1 MSKRMITVIS
11 ALYGTPGKVIDV
23 TAKIQDIFDQQYE
36 INNSNNTSNLAYTVD
51 IGYTKFDIPDPDPG
65 VVKACTIVYNLPLV
79 GSDCVFMRGGQDNV
93 TLTLTAGPARTIQVK
108 QAIYATYDMG
118 LDVTEKLNAYLRD
131 PGNSTTLVIGS
142 PTFESALTEGQ
153 DFEPGRMKCFSVSYT
168 TSSNQNT
175 QHLCGYV
182 DQTVNIS

>member
-1 MSKRMITVIS
+1 MITVIS

-93 TLTLTAGPARTIQVK
+93 SLTLTAGPARTIQVK

-118 LDVTEKLNAYLRD
+118 LDVTEKLKAYLRD

-142 PTFESALTEGQ
+142 EKFENALTEGQ